1 MDAMSMDTIGDM
13 NAICDMDAM
22 DTVDAM
28 DAVSQKG
35 MLKYSKF
42 L

>member
-1 MDAMSMDTIGDM
+1 MDAMAMDTIGDM

>member
-1 MDAMSMDTIGDM
+1 MDAMAMDTIGDM

-35 MLKYSKF
+35 MLMYSKF